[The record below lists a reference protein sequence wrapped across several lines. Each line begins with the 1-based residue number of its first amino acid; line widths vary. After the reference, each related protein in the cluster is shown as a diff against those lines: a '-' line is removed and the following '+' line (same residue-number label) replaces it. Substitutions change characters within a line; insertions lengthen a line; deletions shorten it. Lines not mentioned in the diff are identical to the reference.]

1 MVLHGFATQ
10 QATEN
15 FSNKT
20 IKRFENIIQLMKH
33 CLEKEPVN
41 VRKYQNL
48 NERFHLMIIDI
59 SEHERLKGILQSLEK
74 QAKRISYKHMERKE
88 TLLNSYQSHIGINF

>member
-1 MVLHGFATQ
+1 MALHGFAIE
-10 QATEN
+10 QAIEN
-15 FSNKT
+15 MSEKTNKN
-20 IKRFENIIQLMKH
+20 FEIIVRRMKH